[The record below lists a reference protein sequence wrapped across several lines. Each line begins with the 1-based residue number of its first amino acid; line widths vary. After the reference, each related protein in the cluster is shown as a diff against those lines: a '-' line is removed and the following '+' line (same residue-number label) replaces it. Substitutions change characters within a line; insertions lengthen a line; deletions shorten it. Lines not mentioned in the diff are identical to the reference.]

1 MQGIAKPFVDS
12 PQSRGYAS
20 SDSENP
26 FDVEVKKPENACR
39 MTPERYQ
46 QIKRLFHEAMEHDV
60 TSRAAW
66 LADACGEDSGL
77 RREVETLLRES
88 TSADTLPFLETE
100 AILAAAPNLP
110 RFDQDRTMIGQRIGL
125 YRIVSELGRGGMG
138 NVYLAERDDEEFK
151 KRVAVKIVR
160 RGMDS
165 AEILARF
172 RHERQILA
180 SLDHPN
186 IARLLDGGTTAD
198 GLPYFVM
205 EHIEGQPIDEYCES
219 HQLKTRER
227 LELFR
232 TVCAAVHY
240 AHQNLVIHR
249 DIKPTNI
256 LVAEDGTGKL
266 PKLLDFGIAKILN
279 PEMSP
284 DTIYPTRTWERPMTP
299 AYASPEQ
306 VMGQNVTTATD
317 VYSLGVVLYELLT
330 GQKPYQINSV
340 SPHEIARVVC
350 ENEPE
355 RPSTAVVRRT
365 TADGARET
373 NGKFSIEYAEKL
385 RRQLQG
391 DLDNIVLM
399 ALRKEPERRYASVQQ
414 FSEDIRRHLAGRP
427 VIAREDTVGYR
438 LSKFVTRH
446 RAGVVAATLITLSLL
461 AGLVTTI
468 WQMRVA
474 RQQRAIAERRFN
486 DVRKLANNVLFK
498 YHDAIENLPGATP
511 VREMLVKDAL
521 EYLDNLSRESGSDPA
536 LQQELAAA
544 YEKVGLVQ
552 GHPYYSNLG
561 DRAGALRSYEKALA
575 IRRTLNFND
584 AKSLYD
590 LSRNQTLLADLKS
603 EGGDVAGAINGYREA
618 LPICE
623 RALDAAPNDTAI
635 RNWVGVI
642 YERLA
647 DSLEKTGDYKTS
659 LEYTQKSLAFS
670 EQVAAAEPG
679 DPKWQ
684 RNLTISYIKLGD
696 RMYTT
701 LDYGKA
707 LEFYR
712 QALARYET
720 LFAADKLNVSVRREM
735 ATTLDSAG
743 KMLQLMGRFDEA
755 MSQHRR
761 ALQLREAGIAA
772 DPKNELL
779 RGDLTITTELIGET
793 LAKQGDT
800 AGALEWHR
808 KTLALR
814 EAVLAADPAFTDAN
828 RYIAISHT
836 QIGDALLAR
845 NDFTA
850 AAEHYGKAQTRLE
863 TLSTSDSA
871 NLDVSRALAGC
882 YSRLGRLNA
891 AMAVKMKSQ
900 QAEHWQQAQSWFQQS
915 LDIWNSKMS
924 GGALSPVDA
933 QEMQQTANQL
943 AQCDAALARLTGN
956 KVIKAQL

>member
-1 MQGIAKPFVDS
+1 
-12 PQSRGYAS
+12 
-20 SDSENP
+20 
-26 FDVEVKKPENACR
+26 

-46 QIKRLFHEAMEHDV
+46 RIKQLYQEALEHDAA
-60 TSRAAW
+60 SRAAW
-66 LADACGEDSGL
+66 LQQECGEDSGL
-77 RREVETLLRES
+77 RREVETLLHEN

-100 AILAAAPNLP
+100 AILAAAPILP
-110 RFDQDRTMIGQRIGL
+110 RFDQDRTMIGQRVGL
-125 YRIVSELGRGGMG
+125 YRVVSELGRGGMG
-138 NVYLAERDDEEFK
+138 NVYLAERDDEAFK
-151 KRVAVKIVR
+151 KRVAIKIVR

-165 AEILARF
+165 AEILSRF

-186 IARLLDGGTTAD
+186 IARLLDGGTTAE
-198 GLPYFVM
+198 GMPYFVM
-205 EHIEGQPIDEYCES
+205 EHIEGQPIDDYCEA
-219 HQLKTRER
+219 HQLKTAER

-256 LVAEDGTGKL
+256 LVTEDGTV
-266 PKLLDFGIAKILN
+266 KLLDFGIAKILN
-279 PEMSP
+279 PELAD

-306 VMGQNVTTATD
+306 VLGHNVTTATD

-330 GQKPYQINSV
+330 GQKPYQIKSV

-355 RPSTAVVRRT
+355 RPSTAVIRRT
-365 TADGARET
+365 TSDGARET
-373 NGKFSIEYAEKL
+373 NGSFNVEHAEKL

-427 VIAREDTVGYR
+427 VIAREDTARYR
-438 LSKFVTRH
+438 MSKFIARH
-446 RAGVVAATLITLSLL
+446 RASVIAAVLVTLSLL

-474 RQQRAIAERRFN
+474 RQQSAIAERRFN
-486 DVRKLANNVLFK
+486 DVRKLANNVMFK

-521 EYLDNLSRESGSDPA
+521 EYLDNLSREAGNDAA

-561 DRAGALRSYEKALA
+561 DRAGAMRSYEKALA
-575 IRRTLNFND
+575 IRRALGATD
-584 AKSLYD
+584 ATSLYN
-590 LSRNQTLLADLKS
+590 LSRTQTLLADLKS
-603 EGGDVAGAINGYREA
+603 EGGDLAGALAGYREA
-618 LPICE
+618 LPVCE
-623 RALDAAPNDTAI
+623 LALAAAPNDTAI
-635 RNWVGVI
+635 LNWVGAL

-647 DSLEKTGDYKTS
+647 ETLEKTGDYKTS
-659 LEYTQKSLAFS
+659 LNYTRKSLELS
-670 EQVAAAEPG
+670 EQVAAAQPA
-679 DPKWQ
+679 DPKWR
-684 RNLTISYIKLGD
+684 RNLAISYIKLGD
-696 RMYTT
+696 RSYTT

-707 LEFYR
+707 LDFYQ
-712 QALARYET
+712 QALARYEV
-720 LFAADKLNVSVRREM
+720 LFAEDKLNTAVRREM

-743 KMLQLMGRFDEA
+743 KMLQLMNRFDEA
-755 MSQHRR
+755 MAQHRR
-761 ALQLREAGIAA
+761 ALELREAGLAD

-779 RGDLTITTELIGET
+779 RGDLTVTTELIGET
-793 LAKQGDT
+793 LAGKHNL

-814 EAVLAADPAFTDAN
+814 EGVFTADPAFADAN
-828 RYIAISHT
+828 RHIAISHQ
-836 QIGDALLAR
+836 QIGDVLLAR
-845 NDFTA
+845 GNFA
-850 AAEHYGKAQTRLE
+850 EAEEHYREAQTRLE
-863 TLSTSDSA
+863 SLAGKDAA
-871 NLDVSRALAGC
+871 NLEMSRALAGC
-882 YSRLGRLNA
+882 YARFGKLHA
-891 AMAVKMKSQ
+891 ALAAKMNVR
-900 QAEHWQQAQSWFQQS
+900 QAEYWRQARSWFERS
-915 LDIWNSKMS
+915 LEVRQSKMPGS
-924 GGALSPVDA
+924 LLSPVDT
-933 QEMQQTANQL
+933 QDKQRIMNEL
-943 AQCDAALARLTGN
+943 AACDAALAKLEANGR
-956 KVIKAQL
+956 

>member
-1 MQGIAKPFVDS
+1 
-12 PQSRGYAS
+12 
-20 SDSENP
+20 
-26 FDVEVKKPENACR
+26 

-46 QIKRLFHEAMEHDV
+46 RIKQLFQEALEHDV
-60 TSRAAW
+60 VSRAAW
-66 LADACGEDSGL
+66 LQKACGEDLSL
-77 RREVETLLRES
+77 CREVETLLRET
-88 TSADTLPFLETE
+88 TSAETLPFLETE

-110 RFDQDRTMIGQRIGL
+110 RFDQDRAMIGQRIGL
-125 YRIVSELGRGGMG
+125 YRIVGELGRGGMG
-138 NVYLAERDDEEFK
+138 NVYLAERDDEAFK
-151 KRVAVKIVR
+151 RRVAIKIVR

-165 AEILARF
+165 DEILARF

-180 SLDHPN
+180 TLDHPN
-186 IARLLDGGTTAD
+186 IARLLDGGTTAE

-205 EHIEGQPIDEYCES
+205 EHIEGQPIDKYCES
-219 HQLKTRER
+219 HQLKTPER
-227 LELFR
+227 LQLFR
-232 TVCAAVHY
+232 TVCGAVHY

-256 LVAEDGTGKL
+256 LVTEDGTV
-266 PKLLDFGIAKILN
+266 KLLDFGIAKILN
-279 PEMSP
+279 PEMSA

-306 VMGQNVTTATD
+306 VVGHNVTTATD

-330 GQKPYQINSV
+330 GQKPYEIKSV
-340 SPHEIARVVC
+340 SPHEIARIVC
-350 ENEPE
+350 ENEPD

-373 NGKFSIEYAEKL
+373 NSKYSIEYAEKL

-414 FSEDIRRHLAGRP
+414 FSEDVRRHLAGRP
-427 VIAREDTVGYR
+427 VVAREDTVGYR
-438 LSKFVTRH
+438 LSKFIARH
-446 RAGVVAATLITLSLL
+446 RAGVIAATLITLSLL

-468 WQMRVA
+468 WQTRVA

-486 DVRKLANNVLFK
+486 DVRKLANNVMFK

-521 EYLDNLSRESGSDPA
+521 EYLDNLSRESGNDPA

-552 GHPYYSNLG
+552 GHPFYSNLG
-561 DRAGALRSYEKALA
+561 DRAGAMRSYEKALA
-575 IRRTLNFND
+575 IRRSLAAAGLSD

-590 LSRNQTLLADLKS
+590 LSRSQTLLADLKS

-623 RALDAAPNDTAI
+623 RALAAAPNDTSI

-647 DSLEKTGDYKTS
+647 EMLEKIGDYKTS
-659 LEYTQKSLAFS
+659 LDYTYKSLAFA
-670 EQVAAAEPG
+670 EQIAAAEPS
-679 DPKWQ
+679 DQKWQ
-684 RNLTISYIKLGD
+684 RNLAISYIKLGD
-696 RMYTT
+696 RMYTM
-701 LDYGKA
+701 LDYVKA

-712 QALARYET
+712 QALERYET
-720 LFAADKLNVSVRREM
+720 LFAADKLNAPVRREL

-743 KMLQLMGRFDEA
+743 KMLQLLRRFDDA
-755 MSQHRR
+755 MAMHRR
-761 ALQLREAGIAA
+761 ALELREAGIAA

-779 RGDLTITTELIGET
+779 RGDLTVTTELIGET
-793 LAKQGDT
+793 LAKKGDT

-814 EAVLAADPAFTDAN
+814 EAVFAADPAFTDAN

-845 NDFTA
+845 NDSA
-850 AAEHYGKAQTRLE
+850 AATEHFRKAQKLLE
-863 TLSTSDSA
+863 SLSASDQA

-882 YSRLGRLNA
+882 YSRFGKLHAMTA
-891 AMAVKMKSQ
+891 AKMKAR
-900 QAEHWQQAQSWFQQS
+900 QAEHWQEARSWFQRS
-915 LDIWNSKMS
+915 LTIWNSKMPGS
-924 GGALSPVDA
+924 ALSPVDA
-933 QEMQQTANQL
+933 QEKQQTMDEL
-943 AQCDAALARLTGN
+943 AKCDAALSKLKGG
-956 KVIKAQL
+956 